1 MIGFLRWNYS
11 QISINEQLRK
21 FKTPIIISLI
31 AIYLCSDVRMLVF
44 GIFDRDGYIIVL
56 VSVFVHVDS
65 MIYGESSFSEV
76 GVEGW
81 VL

>member
-1 MIGFLRWNYS
+1 
-11 QISINEQLRK
+11 
-21 FKTPIIISLI
+21 
-31 AIYLCSDVRMLVF
+31 MLVF